1 MNDKALYEQKGF
13 LNSLRLFK
21 NRVEMVSLGLKQVI
35 PLSNVATVE
44 KMPLINQ
51 VNLRMNNGKT
61 IAVYPKRLNEF
72 LDAIYG
78 LV

>member
-21 NRVEMVSLGLKQVI
+21 NRIELISLGLKQVI
-35 PLSNVATVE
+35 PISNVATVE